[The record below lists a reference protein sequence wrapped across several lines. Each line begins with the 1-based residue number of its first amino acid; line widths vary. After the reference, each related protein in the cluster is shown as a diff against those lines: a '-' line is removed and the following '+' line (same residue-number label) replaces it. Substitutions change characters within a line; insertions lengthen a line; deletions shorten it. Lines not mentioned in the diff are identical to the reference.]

1 MEGWIKLHR
10 QIIENEFY
18 FSERFTKQQAWV
30 DLLLLARHNSGLVTI
45 RGIDIKLNLGQ
56 LCYSQLSLSKRWQW
70 DRKKVKKFL
79 NQLKKREMVDIKI
92 SKVTTIITI
101 KNWFSYQGVDNKRD
115 NRIPNNFPTNKNVKN
130 VKKELIIA
138 AAKYLITDIQKETSF
153 YSIINKHIKI
163 FGEKKIHEILT
174 GCINREKE
182 FANENRLAAYLEVCG
197 NGKARKQTV
206 EEYDAAKSY
215 DEGKDLHDEW
225 EKIAGVN

>member
-1 MEGWIKLHR
+1 MEGWIKIHR

-45 RGIDIKLNLGQ
+45 RGIDIKLNPGQ

-92 SKVTTIITI
+92 SKVTTIISI
-101 KNWFSYQGVDNKRD
+101 NNWSSYQGVDNKKD
-115 NRIPNNFPTNKNVKN
+115 NRIPNNFPTNKNDKN
-130 VKKELIIA
+130 DKKELIIA
-138 AAKYLITDIQKETSF
+138 AAKYLITDIQEETSF
-153 YSIINKHIKI
+153 YSIVNKNIKI

-182 FANENRLAAYLEVCG
+182 FTNENRLAAYFEVCR
-197 NGKARKQTV
+197 NGRTQKV
-206 EEYDAAKSY
+206 EDYDPAKSFY
-215 DEGKDLHDEW
+215 EGKDVHDIMKESGLI
-225 EKIAGVN
+225 K

>member
-1 MEGWIKLHR
+1 MEGWIKIHR

-45 RGIDIKLNLGQ
+45 RGIDIKLNPGQ

-101 KNWFSYQGVDNKRD
+101 KNWFSYQGVDNKTD
-115 NRIPNNFPTNKNVKN
+115 NRIPNRFPTNKNDKNEKN
-130 VKKELIIA
+130 VRSKGNKKLKNWLVNTGNVESPDGYIKRMVEDTCESCVEKAWGKFESGRHGKTPSAIFELA
-138 AAKYLITDIQKETSF
+138 V
-153 YSIINKHIKI
+153 
-163 FGEKKIHEILT
+163 
-174 GCINREKE
+174 
-182 FANENRLAAYLEVCG
+182 RLH
-197 NGKARKQTV
+197 KR
-206 EEYDAAKSY
+206 
-215 DEGKDLHDEW
+215 H
-225 EKIAGVN
+225 